1 MSVTLVKTERR
12 LLAISNYDRKIVNFY
27 RTLEKR
33 YYDATSQQWL
43 FPVALL
49 DNIERFFKAENINYN
64 LKVSK
69 NIATIQRKLESEQFT
84 LTFYLHINSTD
95 FKTLVNVPEAFYDR
109 NIAKLTFPLTQLDKV
124 KEILQIQ
131 GYTLA
136 DELNKMAAVIDYR
149 PITFFQLIDK
159 PNGDDDDDEIVEN
172 AESPKKKVKRDQSNP
187 KKIIKSQ
194 NKKILEKL

>member
-1 MSVTLVKTERR
+1 M
-12 LLAISNYDRKIVNFY
+12 
-27 RTLEKR
+27 
-33 YYDATSQQWL
+33 
-43 FPVALL
+43 
-49 DNIERFFKAENINYN
+49 
-64 LKVSK
+64 
-69 NIATIQRKLESEQFT
+69 
-84 LTFYLHINSTD
+84 
-95 FKTLVNVPEAFYDR
+95 PEAFYDR

-194 NKKILEKL
+194 NKQILEKL